1 MKEEGF
7 MTRTLLI
14 AAGALITLELF
25 LVDQELDSGINR
37 LSKLT
42 PSRQIALAADP
53 SLKYVSE
60 DSPYMRSER

>member
-1 MKEEGF
+1 

-25 LVDQELDSGINR
+25 LVNQELDSGING

-42 PSRQIALAADP
+42 PSRQITLAADP
-53 SLKYVSE
+53 ALKYVSE

>member
-1 MKEEGF
+1 

-25 LVDQELDSGINR
+25 LVDLELDSGINR

-42 PSRQIALAADP
+42 PSRQIMLAADP
-53 SLKYVSE
+53 ALKFVSE